1 MGLVVD
7 ASIAMG
13 WIARTQATLLTD
25 AALTAVAREFARV
38 PAYFGIEM
46 ARALRNHERRNL
58 LASDVVDA
66 GLAQLRA
73 LPLRED
79 AVKTLDAVPAI
90 VALARRHGLRIADA
104 AYLELALR
112 TDLPLATRDVALARA
127 ASTAGV
133 TLFKS

>member
-1 MGLVVD
+1 MGIVVD

-13 WIARTQATLLTD
+13 WIARTQATPLTD
-25 AALTAVAREFARV
+25 AALSLVAGEFAQV

-46 ARALRNHERRNL
+46 ARALRNHERRKL
-58 LASDVVDA
+58 LAADVVDA
-66 GLAQLRA
+66 GLAQLQA

-79 AVKTLDAVPAI
+79 GAKTLDTVPAI
-90 VALARRHGLRIADA
+90 VALARRHGLRIAAA

-112 TDLPLATRDVALARA
+112 TGLPLATRDVALATA

-133 TLFKS
+133 MLLKT